1 LWIAKEIVDFR
12 RKKISRRVAKNR
24 VGGCVGCA
32 VLM

>member
-1 LWIAKEIVDFR
+1 MAKKMVGFR
-12 RKKISRRVAKNR
+12 RKRISRKVARKR

>member
-1 LWIAKEIVDFR
+1 MAKEIVDFR
-12 RKKISRRVAKNR
+12 RKKISRKVARKR